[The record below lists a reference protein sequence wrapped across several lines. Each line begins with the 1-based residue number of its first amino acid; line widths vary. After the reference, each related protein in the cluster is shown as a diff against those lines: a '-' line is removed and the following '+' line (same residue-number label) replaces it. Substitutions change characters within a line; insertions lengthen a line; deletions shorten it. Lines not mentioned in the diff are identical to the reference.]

1 MVSWILGSEWGKS
14 NMEKCTYLDSSG
26 KEHIVDLDE
35 SSFGFAQKDEK
46 LTDVKFKEKPVTFTR
61 DALIRFCK
69 NKSSIVATVILGAII
84 LLSLILPFALP
95 FDVSV
100 AHPDETYLA
109 PKLFKAGTGF
119 FDGTKKY
126 TDVVYDETTGY
137 PSASTNLDNGS
148 ILMDTMKVYEGK
160 TNVAYSFS
168 RGGYIQVGN
177 TSEESEA
184 FLETPSFQVD
194 SLPGLTLSY
203 TVETGLDDNDFDY
216 SAYDLLLCYPD
227 GEETK
232 QVEVKKDSTEY
243 GEVSVNIGDY
253 LTEVPSALS
262 VRISVRPIENTA
274 KAVYVKDIVL
284 KNSEKT
290 FYEMTDASKAIYQK
304 KLSLVGSDV
313 SLFAAS
319 IMYCSFSYDTYNAK
333 YGDRTMTIGETQMK
347 DYINKGYLS
356 YDFNVGPSSLKI
368 LDEKHCPIKS
378 VNRQVKSDGLISVIN
393 LECTVTYYKYL
404 GYTKMPVHLFGTDH
418 LGKDM
423 LKYVAEG
430 TRNSLAIGV
439 LIAFIT
445 FLFGLVYGAIE
456 GYFGGTVDLIMERIV
471 DILGYIPWI
480 VVVTLCVLH
489 LGQGFGVFIL
499 AMCLTGWISTSSI
512 TRTQFYRFKKREYV
526 LASRSLGAKD
536 TRLIF
541 THILPNSL
549 GTIVTS
555 SVLMIPSVIFS
566 EASISYLGIGL
577 KGLSSLGVI
586 LSDNQRFINTY
597 PYLLVFPSVVLAL
610 MMICFNLF
618 GNGLRDA
625 LNPSLK
631 GSD

>member
-1 MVSWILGSEWGKS
+1 
-14 NMEKCTYLDSSG
+14 MEKYTYLDSSG
-26 KEHIVDLDE
+26 KEHVVNLDE
-35 SSFGFAQKDEK
+35 SSFGFAQKDQT

-84 LLSLILPFALP
+84 LLSLILPVALP
-95 FDVSV
+95 YDVSV

-126 TDVVYDETTGY
+126 KDIIYDETTGY
-137 PSASTNLDNGS
+137 PSASSNLDNNS
-148 ILMDTMKVYEGK
+148 ILMDTLKVYEGK

-168 RGGYIQVGN
+168 KGGYVQIGN
-177 TSEESEA
+177 SSEENPAYLQTE
-184 FLETPSFQVD
+184 FIPVE
-194 SLPGLTLSY
+194 SLSGLTLSY
-203 TVETGLDDNDFDY
+203 TVESGLDDNDFDY
-216 SAYDLLLCYPD
+216 SSYDLVLSYPD
-227 GEETK
+227 GEEYK
-232 QVEVKKDSTEY
+232 EVILKKDSTEY
-243 GEVSVNIGDY
+243 GEISLSLSDSLTLTPSSLSLLLKVN
-253 LTEVPSALS
+253 
-262 VRISVRPIENTA
+262 PIEDTA
-274 KAVYVKDIVL
+274 KAIYVKDIIIR
-284 KNSEKT
+284 NNDKT
-290 FYEMTDASKAIYQK
+290 LYEMTDASNAIYQK
-304 KLSLVGSDV
+304 KLTLVGDDV
-313 SLFAAS
+313 SLFGAS
-319 IMYCSFSYDTYNAK
+319 IQYCSFSYDTYNAK
-333 YGDRTMTIGETQMK
+333 YGDRSMVIGETQMK
-347 DYINKGYLS
+347 DYISKGYLS

-368 LDEKHCPIKS
+368 LDEKHCPIKA

-404 GYTKMPVHLFGTDH
+404 GYTKMPVHLFGTDS

-445 FLFGLVYGAIE
+445 FLFGLIYGAIE
-456 GYFGGTVDLIMERIV
+456 GYFGGTADLIMERIV

-489 LGQGFGVFIL
+489 LGQNFGVFVL

-536 TRLIF
+536 GRLIF

-597 PYLLVFPSVVLAL
+597 PYLLIFPSVVLAL

>member
-1 MVSWILGSEWGKS
+1 
-14 NMEKCTYLDSSG
+14 MEKYTYLDSSG
-26 KEHIVDLDE
+26 KEHVVNLDE
-35 SSFGFAQKDEK
+35 SSFGFAQKDQT

-84 LLSLILPFALP
+84 LLSLILPVALP
-95 FDVSV
+95 YDVSV

-126 TDVVYDETTGY
+126 KDIIYDETTGY
-137 PSASTNLDNGS
+137 PSASSNLDNNS
-148 ILMDTMKVYEGK
+148 ILMDTLKVYEGK

-168 RGGYIQVGN
+168 KGGYVQIGN
-177 TSEESEA
+177 SSEENPAYLQTE
-184 FLETPSFQVD
+184 FIPVE
-194 SLPGLTLSY
+194 SLFGLTLSY
-203 TVETGLDDNDFDY
+203 TVESGLDDNDFDY
-216 SAYDLLLCYPD
+216 SSYDLVLSYPD
-227 GEETK
+227 GEEYK
-232 QVEVKKDSTEY
+232 EVILKKDSTEY
-243 GEVSVNIGDY
+243 GEISLSLSDSLTLTPSSLSLLVKVN
-253 LTEVPSALS
+253 
-262 VRISVRPIENTA
+262 PIEDTA
-274 KAVYVKDIVL
+274 KAIYVKDIIIR
-284 KNSEKT
+284 NDDKT
-290 FYEMTDASKAIYQK
+290 LYEMTDASNAIYQK
-304 KLSLVGSDV
+304 KLTLVGDDV
-313 SLFAAS
+313 SLFGAS
-319 IMYCSFSYDTYNAK
+319 IQYCSFSYDTYNAK
-333 YGDRTMTIGETQMK
+333 YGDRSMVIGETQMK
-347 DYINKGYLS
+347 DYISKGYLS

-368 LDEKHCPIKS
+368 LDEKHCPIKA

-404 GYTKMPVHLFGTDH
+404 GYTKMPVHLFGTDS

-445 FLFGLVYGAIE
+445 FLFGLIYGAIE
-456 GYFGGTVDLIMERIV
+456 GYFGGTADLIMERIV

-489 LGQGFGVFIL
+489 LGQNFGVFVL

-536 TRLIF
+536 GRLIF

-597 PYLLVFPSVVLAL
+597 PYLLIFPSVVLAL